1 MDRMQKRLDAM
12 EKLRRE
18 IDDLEEELLTAKR
31 RWKNS
36 SETLH
41 QLTEEKQRKVYRLSQ
56 FEEIMKKTGLIDGY
70 DPDELYLVLLTNRKR
85 SLEVTDDLL
94 DTFIQFAGNHQ
105 NGAGDTA
112 RSPARPPLLLRQLLQ
127 KNLRKKR
134 AISSHML
141 RPESHP
147 VASRGAAPESHP
159 SIFGPAGRKTF
170 LSSEPD
176 FFVSSDAPTLSPWC
190 PDRVP

>member
-36 SETLH
+36 SETLR
-41 QLTEEKQRKVYRLSQ
+41 QLTEEKQRKAYRLSQ

-147 VASRGAAPESHP
+147 VASRGVAPDIP
-159 SIFGPAGRKTF
+159 SVHIWPGRQGNIPVFRTGF
-170 LSSEPD
+170 LCIIRRPY
-176 FFVSSDAPTLSPWC
+176 TLSM
-190 PDRVP
+190 VS